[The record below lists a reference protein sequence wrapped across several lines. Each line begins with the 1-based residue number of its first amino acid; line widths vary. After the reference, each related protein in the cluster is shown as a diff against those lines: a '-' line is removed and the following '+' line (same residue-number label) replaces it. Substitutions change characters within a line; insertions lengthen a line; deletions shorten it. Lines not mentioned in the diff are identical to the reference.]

1 MLLISGDIFDVANPS
16 AQAQRQF
23 YRFLRRVTE
32 QNPGL
37 QIILIAG
44 NHDSASRLETPIPL
58 LEEMNIQIR
67 GTVRKRADGTIDTEE
82 LIIELKDRSG
92 KRQGWCLAVPYL
104 RQGDYR
110 QSRVKEILIRQGL
123 RPCTTSWL
131 PASKN
136 AGQKQEAI
144 IAMGHLQAAG
154 SQISEGDQSERLIIG
169 GLEGIPSSVFPSQI
183 TYGALGHIHREQQIA
198 NRNEIRYAGSPLPM
212 SFAEEN
218 YRHGVILLE
227 IDKGILLNQTKI
239 IFNL

>member
-1 MLLISGDIFDVANPS
+1 MKIIHTADWHIGQTFFGYDRFQEHQYFLDWLTDQITTQQIDVLLISGDIFDVANPS

-92 KRQGWCLAVPYL
+92 KRQGWCLAVPPTGRL
-104 RQGDYR
+104 SG
-110 QSRVKEILIRQGL
+110 SRE
-123 RPCTTSWL
+123 
-131 PASKN
+131 
-136 AGQKQEAI
+136 
-144 IAMGHLQAAG
+144 
-154 SQISEGDQSERLIIG
+154 
-169 GLEGIPSSVFPSQI
+169 
-183 TYGALGHIHREQQIA
+183 
-198 NRNEIRYAGSPLPM
+198 
-212 SFAEEN
+212 
-218 YRHGVILLE
+218 
-227 IDKGILLNQTKI
+227 
-239 IFNL
+239 

>member
-67 GTVRKRADGTIDTEE
+67 GTVRKKSRRHNRYGGINHRTERQ
-82 LIIELKDRSG
+82 IG

-104 RQGDYR
+104 RQGDYPAVESEGDPY
-110 QSRVKEILIRQGL
+110 QAGVKAMYDKLVACVEER
-123 RPCTTSWL
+123 R
-131 PASKN
+131 
-136 AGQKQEAI
+136 QKQEAF
-144 IAMGHLQAAG
+144 IAMGAPA
-154 SQISEGDQSERLIIG
+154 SRRKSDFR
-169 GLEGIPSSVFPSQI
+169 
-183 TYGALGHIHREQQIA
+183 R
-198 NRNEIRYAGSPLPM
+198 
-212 SFAEEN
+212 
-218 YRHGVILLE
+218 
-227 IDKGILLNQTKI
+227 
-239 IFNL
+239 

>member
-1 MLLISGDIFDVANPS
+1 MCFFISGDIFDVANPS

-44 NHDSASRLETPIPL
+44 NHYSASRLETPIPL

-67 GTVRKRADGTIDTEE
+67 GTVRKKSRRHNRYGGINHRTERQIGETARLVSGGTLSPTGETI
-82 LIIELKDRSG
+82 
-92 KRQGWCLAVPYL
+92 
-104 RQGDYR
+104 R

-136 AGQKQEAI
+136 AGKNKPSLLWDTCKPQEV
-144 IAMGHLQAAG
+144 
-154 SQISEGDQSERLIIG
+154 R
-169 GLEGIPSSVFPSQI
+169 F
-183 TYGALGHIHREQQIA
+183 R
-198 NRNEIRYAGSPLPM
+198 R
-212 SFAEEN
+212 
-218 YRHGVILLE
+218 
-227 IDKGILLNQTKI
+227 
-239 IFNL
+239 

>member
-1 MLLISGDIFDVANPS
+1 MKIIHTADWHIGQTFFGYDRFQEHQYFLDWLTDQITTQQIDVLLISGDIFDVANPS

-104 RQGDYR
+104 RQGDYPA
-110 QSRVKEILIRQGL
+110 VKEILIRQGL

-136 AGQKQEAI
+136 AGKNKKPSLLWDTCKPQEV
-144 IAMGHLQAAG
+144 
-154 SQISEGDQSERLIIG
+154 R
-169 GLEGIPSSVFPSQI
+169 FPK
-183 TYGALGHIHREQQIA
+183 
-198 NRNEIRYAGSPLPM
+198 
-212 SFAEEN
+212 
-218 YRHGVILLE
+218 VI
-227 IDKGILLNQTKI
+227 KVNA
-239 IFNL
+239 

>member
-1 MLLISGDIFDVANPS
+1 MKIIHTADWHIGQTFFGYDRFQEHQYFLDWLTDQITTQQIDVLLISGDIFDVANPS

-92 KRQGWCLAVPYL
+92 KRQGWSLAVPISD
-104 RQGDYR
+104 RETIR

-123 RPCTTSWL
+123 RPCTTRWL

-136 AGQKQEAI
+136 AGKNKKPSLLWDTCKPQEV
-144 IAMGHLQAAG
+144 
-154 SQISEGDQSERLIIG
+154 R
-169 GLEGIPSSVFPSQI
+169 FPK
-183 TYGALGHIHREQQIA
+183 
-198 NRNEIRYAGSPLPM
+198 
-212 SFAEEN
+212 
-218 YRHGVILLE
+218 VI
-227 IDKGILLNQTKI
+227 KVNA
-239 IFNL
+239 